1 MCCGIFIHS
10 IPSLVR
16 LKKIK
21 YEIEDEI
28 RRKFLVNNYFIINDT
43 YKLSLSHTYIP
54 LQIYSD
60 DKRIT

>member
-1 MCCGIFIHS
+1 M
-10 IPSLVR
+10 
-16 LKKIK
+16 K